1 MEEPTMTGTQ
11 PHRALDRRLSDAD
24 RRRHRDR
31 RAHAVLGLD
40 TVEVN
45 HVLRELLGEAHARIR
60 VLEQALERLT
70 SAI

>member
-1 MEEPTMTGTQ
+1 MTGTQ

-24 RRRHRDR
+24 RRRHRNK
-31 RAHAVLGLD
+31 RAHAVLRLD
-40 TVEVN
+40 TVKVN
-45 HVLRELLGEAHARIR
+45 HVLRELLDEAHARIR